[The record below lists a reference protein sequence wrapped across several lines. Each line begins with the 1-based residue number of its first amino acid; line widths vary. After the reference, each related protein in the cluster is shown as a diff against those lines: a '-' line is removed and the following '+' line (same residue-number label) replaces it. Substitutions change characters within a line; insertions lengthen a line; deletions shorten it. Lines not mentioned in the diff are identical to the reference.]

1 MIRYDDTMND
11 DDTKKPS
18 CR

>member
-1 MIRYDDTMND
+1 MIRYDDTMNE